1 MKRQESTLWK
11 TWLKVAACA
20 AFGLLMACSDNG
32 GENEPPAPTPT
43 PTPTPGTSVGTID
56 FSLKTEDGTSLPT
69 QGPVQVESQ
78 QGLELVIS
86 QKSSYTDP
94 NGKVYTCEPKASIA
108 LEASLDTVYAKD
120 IKALTTINGN
130 PKAQTGQSGSNPVKK
145 TTQQVFSIGEQDIFF
160 DLAHEIY
167 TYTNSKQQK
176 IEMPYILVGQAKF
189 GDGTA
194 TESKAAS
201 SPITLRSLSLSR
213 ASVTDS
219 TLYEV
224 DAKFSLEVSTVN
236 TKESQKQTLNFEVGY
251 LAVVENVTELT
262 GVVEYTL
269 DQTDMVIQG
278 GEETTVT
285 LEQQSKF
292 MNGEETVYESR
303 PQANL
308 SLKAANAQV
317 FVGAVEELTALID
330 TEDARTSQEG
340 SNPTTHSFQKRW
352 ATKNQSFDW
361 TTAYQVCYAETGEEM
376 PYLKVNEPKLVGIE
390 ATEKASRVSI
400 NDTVYYD
407 VKATFE
413 VELEAQN
420 VSEAQKQTLSF
431 VVDYE
436 GAVVKTIPLTPALD
450 YTLKQTAYTVQGG
463 EEVEIAIRQQARYL
477 NGDQAV
483 YNHEPVATL
492 KLTSSKALVYAAHAD
507 AFREYVEQEAQTAKE
522 GNQPLTHTYRNTW
535 KAGEQTFEWETA
547 YQVFTA
553 ESGDEMPYL
562 QVGTP
567 KLTDIKVTEK
577 ESRATLSET
586 VSYDIQATFEVE
598 LEAMNV
604 NEAQKQTL
612 TFTVNYEGAVVSV
625 TQLIPA
631 LSYGLEAQNYSV
643 KGGDEKHIAIRQSS
657 QYLNGDQVVYSHE
670 PVATLQLSSGKPMV
684 YAQDLATLKK
694 YVANEAQ
701 VSSEGTHP
709 TLHTYGN
716 TWTAGEQT
724 FKWATSYQMYTTE
737 SGDEMPYLKIGEPK
751 LTGIEATERK
761 SRVVL
766 NDTVYY
772 DLTATF
778 EVELLPMNIEQATE
792 KLTFAVNYEGAVV
805 TTTQLTP
812 VLEYTLEIEEN
823 KEIIDKGNLVG
834 NKFILNK
841 TGLTRINPSI
851 EIKSAYLN
859 GDSIVQQF
867 SKRIG
872 FTFDKERNDMYAEDM
887 EQLKTLIE
895 TEDATVTVRES
906 GTAEYHTYEK
916 TFSTYGMDFYFYS
929 SYSVD
934 HPEGYPE
941 MPYLKVGEPKL
952 VSIETVEPESRVVI
966 NGIVSSH
973 QMKAIFEVELTPM
986 NIDLPAEKLTIELN
1000 YEGSIGYNDK
1010 EVGELV
1016 STTYRKDMIYLEPHH
1031 NLIARTSCVVY
1042 RDRKY
1047 EDGTV
1052 VTDSIYG
1059 GPWFMLEDVVYVDTS
1074 YFTGSIEAT
1083 FGVVNKEDNSA
1094 GIAIVSSSV
1103 EVPDLEH
1110 IVFSRDFGMNV
1121 NSPGDYSTYWAE
1133 VDRSAYNSANPVEGW
1148 YYTKV
1153 VNIFVGYLEYINDDV
1168 VEMLYKMRIEA
1179 SYYDRFLYVDGKLID
1194 FAEFRPSWDDGV
1206 FTTSDVSGGKVYTL
1220 ECKGSYAGQEVH
1232 LKTSVT
1238 VTAKK

>member
-32 GENEPPAPTPT
+32 GENEPSTPTPT

-176 IEMPYILVGQAKF
+176 IEMPYILVGQAKY

-278 GEETTVT
+278 GEEATVT

-292 MNGEETVYESR
+292 MNGEEPVYESR
-303 PQANL
+303 PQASL

-330 TEDARTSQEG
+330 TEDARTKQEG

-420 VSEAQKQTLSF
+420 VSEAQKQTLTF

-436 GAVVKTIPLTPALD
+436 GAVVKTLPLTPALD

-463 EEVEIAIRQQARYL
+463 EDVEIAIRQQARYL
-477 NGDQAV
+477 NGEQAV
-483 YNHEPVATL
+483 YSHEPVATL
-492 KLTSSKALVYAAHAD
+492 KLTSGKALVYAAHAD

-562 QVGTP
+562 KFGEP
-567 KLTDIKVTEK
+567 KLVSVDVVEK
-577 ESRATLSET
+577 TSRASVSDTIFYDVKAKFEVKVEGVNVDNAISETLSFD
-586 VSYDIQATFEVE
+586 VSYDGGVVSTTELSGNIDYTINGGSGTSFSVSGGDAIDVE
-598 LEAMNV
+598 LKQNNAYLLGGSVIYSAEGVANV
-604 NEAQKQTL
+604 SL
-612 TFTVNYEGAVVSV
+612 
-625 TQLIPA
+625 
-631 LSYGLEAQNYSV
+631 SV
-643 KGGDEKHIAIRQSS
+643 KNA
-657 QYLNGDQVVYSHE
+657 
-670 PVATLQLSSGKPMV
+670 MV
-684 YAQDLATLKK
+684 YASSLDKLKEMLSSDNAKTSSSGTNPKK
-694 YVANEAQ
+694 YSYTKSLKATGQSFDFSASYDVYTAQ
-701 VSSEGTHP
+701 
-709 TLHTYGN
+709 
-716 TWTAGEQT
+716 
-724 FKWATSYQMYTTE
+724 

-751 LTGIEATERK
+751 LVSIEAVEK
-761 SRVVL
+761 SSRASVS
-766 NDTVYY
+766 DTVFY
-772 DLTATF
+772 DIKAKMEVKIEGVNVDNAISETLSF
-778 EVELLPMNIEQATE
+778 EA
-792 KLTFAVNYEGAVV
+792 NYEGGVV
-805 TTTQLTP
+805 STTELSGEIDYTINGGSSSSFNVSAGEEASV
-812 VLEYTLEIEEN
+812 VLKQTSVY
-823 KEIIDKGNLVG
+823 
-834 NKFILNK
+834 
-841 TGLTRINPSI
+841 S
-851 EIKSAYLN
+851 LN
-859 GDSIVQQF
+859 GQELYRYEPEAVISFKALNSEVYVESLD
-867 SKRIG
+867 
-872 FTFDKERNDMYAEDM
+872 A
-887 EQLKTLIE
+887 LKTLIE
-895 TEDATVTVRES
+895 SEDATKSSS
-906 GTAEYHTYEK
+906 GSNPKKYSYLKSLATNGQSFDFSASYEVYNAENGE
-916 TFSTYGMDFYFYS
+916 
-929 SYSVD
+929 
-934 HPEGYPE
+934 E
-941 MPYLKVGEPKL
+941 MPYLKVGEPRL
-952 VSIETVEPESRVVI
+952 VSIDAVERMSRATVNDTVFYDV
-966 NGIVSSH
+966 
-973 QMKAIFEVELTPM
+973 KAVFEVDVEGV
-986 NIDLPAEKLTIELN
+986 NVEKALAQTISFEVN
-1000 YEGSIGYNDK
+1000 YEGGVVSKTEGP
-1010 EVGELV
+1010 VELV
-1016 STTYRKDMIYLEPHH
+1016 STDYRKDLIYLEPVG

-1047 EDGTV
+1047 SDGSV
-1052 VTDSIYG
+1052 QTDSIYG
-1059 GPWFMLEDVVYVDTS
+1059 GPWMMLESVVDIDTS

-1083 FGVVNKEDNSA
+1083 FGTVNVDENNKSGVYIRSA
-1094 GIAIVSSSV
+1094 SV

-1110 IVFSRDFGMNV
+1110 IIIYNEGGMNDK
-1121 NSPGDYSTYWAE
+1121 SPGSYSTYLGE
-1133 VDRSAYNSANPVEGW
+1133 IDRSAYNSANPVEGW
-1148 YYTKV
+1148 YYTRV
-1153 VNIFVGYLEYINDDV
+1153 VNNCYFSVKYLSDSYDEKLFACTV
-1168 VEMLYKMRIEA
+1168 EA

>member
-32 GENEPPAPTPT
+32 GENEPS
-43 PTPTPGTSVGTID
+43 TPTPGTSVGTID

-176 IEMPYILVGQAKF
+176 IEMPYILVGQAKY

-278 GEETTVT
+278 GEEATVT

-303 PQANL
+303 PQASL
-308 SLKAANAQV
+308 SLKAANARV

-330 TEDARTSQEG
+330 TEDARTKQEG

-420 VSEAQKQTLSF
+420 VSEAQKQTLTF

-436 GAVVKTIPLTPALD
+436 GAVVKTLPLTPALD

-483 YNHEPVATL
+483 YSHEPVATL
-492 KLTSSKALVYAAHAD
+492 KLTSGKALVYAAHAD
-507 AFREYVEQEAQTAKE
+507 AFRKYVEQEAQTAKE

-562 QVGTP
+562 
-567 KLTDIKVTEK
+567 K
-577 ESRATLSET
+577 
-586 VSYDIQATFEVE
+586 F
-598 LEAMNV
+598 
-604 NEAQKQTL
+604 
-612 TFTVNYEGAVVSV
+612 
-625 TQLIPA
+625 
-631 LSYGLEAQNYSV
+631 
-643 KGGDEKHIAIRQSS
+643 
-657 QYLNGDQVVYSHE
+657 
-670 PVATLQLSSGKPMV
+670 
-684 YAQDLATLKK
+684 
-694 YVANEAQ
+694 
-701 VSSEGTHP
+701 
-709 TLHTYGN
+709 
-716 TWTAGEQT
+716 
-724 FKWATSYQMYTTE
+724 
-737 SGDEMPYLKIGEPK
+737 GEPK
-751 LTGIEATERK
+751 LVSVDVVEKTSRASVSDTIFYDVKAKFEVKVEGVNVDNAISETLSFDVSYDGGVVSTTELSGEIDYTINGGSSSSFNVSAGEEA
-761 SRVVL
+761 SVVL
-766 NDTVYY
+766 KQTSVY
-772 DLTATF
+772 
-778 EVELLPMNIEQATE
+778 
-792 KLTFAVNYEGAVV
+792 
-805 TTTQLTP
+805 
-812 VLEYTLEIEEN
+812 
-823 KEIIDKGNLVG
+823 
-834 NKFILNK
+834 
-841 TGLTRINPSI
+841 S
-851 EIKSAYLN
+851 LN
-859 GDSIVQQF
+859 GQELYRYEPEAVISFKALNSEVYVESLD
-867 SKRIG
+867 
-872 FTFDKERNDMYAEDM
+872 A
-887 EQLKTLIE
+887 LKTLIE
-895 TEDATVTVRES
+895 SEDATKSSS
-906 GTAEYHTYEK
+906 GSNPKKYSYLKSLATNGQSFDFSASYEVYNAENGE
-916 TFSTYGMDFYFYS
+916 
-929 SYSVD
+929 
-934 HPEGYPE
+934 E
-941 MPYLKVGEPKL
+941 MPYLKVGEPRL
-952 VSIETVEPESRVVI
+952 VSIDAVERMSRATVNDTVFYDV
-966 NGIVSSH
+966 
-973 QMKAIFEVELTPM
+973 KAVFEVDVEGV
-986 NIDLPAEKLTIELN
+986 NVEKALAQTISFEVN
-1000 YEGSIGYNDK
+1000 YEGGVVSKTEGP
-1010 EVGELV
+1010 VELV
-1016 STTYRKDMIYLEPHH
+1016 STDYRKDLIYLEPVG

-1047 EDGTV
+1047 SDGSV
-1052 VTDSIYG
+1052 QTDSIYG
-1059 GPWFMLEDVVYVDTS
+1059 GPWMMLESVVSIDTS

-1083 FGVVNKEDNSA
+1083 FGTVNVDENNKS
-1094 GIAIVSSSV
+1094 GVYIVSSSV
-1103 EVPDLEH
+1103 EVPDLSY
-1110 IVFSRDFGMNV
+1110 VTATNGGGMNV
-1121 NSPGDYSTYWAE
+1121 KSPGGYSTYWAE
-1133 VDRSAYNSANPVEGW
+1133 TDRSAYNSANPVEGW

-1153 VNIFVGYLEYINDDV
+1153 VNKCFADV
-1168 VEMLYKMRIEA
+1168 NYVKDGVEEVLFACTVEA

>member
-11 TWLKVAACA
+11 TWLKVAVCA

-32 GENEPPAPTPT
+32 GENEPSTPTPT

-176 IEMPYILVGQAKF
+176 IEMPYILVGQAKY

-278 GEETTVT
+278 GEEATVT

-303 PQANL
+303 PQASL

-330 TEDARTSQEG
+330 TEDARTKQEG

-413 VELEAQN
+413 VELESRN

-436 GAVVKTIPLTPALD
+436 GAVVKTLPLTPALD

-463 EEVEIAIRQQARYL
+463 EDVEIAIRQQARYL
-477 NGDQAV
+477 NGEQAV
-483 YNHEPVATL
+483 YSHEPVATL
-492 KLTSSKALVYAAHAD
+492 KLTSGKALVYAAHAD

-562 QVGTP
+562 KFGEP
-567 KLTDIKVTEK
+567 KLVSVDVVEK
-577 ESRATLSET
+577 TSRASVSDTIFYDVKAKFEVKVEGVNVDNAISETLSFD
-586 VSYDIQATFEVE
+586 VSYDGGVVSTTELSGEIDYTINGGSGTSFSVSGGDAIDVE
-598 LEAMNV
+598 LKQNNAYLLGGSVIYSAEGVANV
-604 NEAQKQTL
+604 SL
-612 TFTVNYEGAVVSV
+612 
-625 TQLIPA
+625 
-631 LSYGLEAQNYSV
+631 SV
-643 KGGDEKHIAIRQSS
+643 KNA
-657 QYLNGDQVVYSHE
+657 
-670 PVATLQLSSGKPMV
+670 MV
-684 YAQDLATLKK
+684 YASSLDKLKEMLSSDNAKTSSSGTNPKK
-694 YVANEAQ
+694 YSYTKSLKATGQSFDFSASYDVYTAQ
-701 VSSEGTHP
+701 
-709 TLHTYGN
+709 
-716 TWTAGEQT
+716 
-724 FKWATSYQMYTTE
+724 

-751 LTGIEATERK
+751 LVSIEAVEK
-761 SRVVL
+761 SSRASVS
-766 NDTVYY
+766 DTVFY
-772 DLTATF
+772 DIKAKMEVKIEGVNVDNAISETLSF
-778 EVELLPMNIEQATE
+778 EA
-792 KLTFAVNYEGAVV
+792 NYEGGVV
-805 TTTQLTP
+805 STTELSGEIDYTINGGSSSSFNVSAGEEASV
-812 VLEYTLEIEEN
+812 VLKQTSVY
-823 KEIIDKGNLVG
+823 
-834 NKFILNK
+834 
-841 TGLTRINPSI
+841 S
-851 EIKSAYLN
+851 LN
-859 GDSIVQQF
+859 GQELYRYEPEAVISFKALNSEVYVESLD
-867 SKRIG
+867 
-872 FTFDKERNDMYAEDM
+872 A
-887 EQLKTLIE
+887 LKTLIE
-895 TEDATVTVRES
+895 SEDATKSSS
-906 GTAEYHTYEK
+906 GSNPKKYSYLKSLATNGQSFDFSASYEVYNAENGE
-916 TFSTYGMDFYFYS
+916 
-929 SYSVD
+929 
-934 HPEGYPE
+934 E
-941 MPYLKVGEPKL
+941 MPYLKVGEPRL
-952 VSIETVEPESRVVI
+952 VSIDAVERTSRATVNDTVFYDV
-966 NGIVSSH
+966 
-973 QMKAIFEVELTPM
+973 KAVFEVDVEGV
-986 NIDLPAEKLTIELN
+986 NVEKALAQTISFEVN
-1000 YEGSIGYNDK
+1000 YEGGVVSKTEGP
-1010 EVGELV
+1010 VELV
-1016 STTYRKDMIYLEPHH
+1016 STDYRKDLIYLEPVG

-1047 EDGTV
+1047 SDGSV
-1052 VTDSIYG
+1052 QTDSIYG
-1059 GPWFMLEDVVYVDTS
+1059 GPWMMLEGGAALSKRSSADIFS
-1074 YFTGSIEAT
+1074 FSSIEAS
-1083 FGVVNKEDNSA
+1083 DNGA
-1094 GIAIVSSSV
+1094 GIYIKSASV

-1110 IVFSRDFGMNV
+1110 ITIYNEGGMNDK
-1121 NSPGDYSTYWAE
+1121 SPGSYSTYLAE
-1133 VDRSAYNSANPVEGW
+1133 SDRSVYNSANPVEGW
-1148 YYTKV
+1148 YYYKV
-1153 VNIFVGYLEYINDDV
+1153 SNQTFLSINYADDNSD
-1168 VEMLYKMRIEA
+1168 EELFRCNLQA

-1232 LKTSVT
+1232 LKTLVT

>member
-1 MKRQESTLWK
+1 MERQESTFWK
-11 TWLKVAACA
+11 TLLKVAVCA
-20 AFGLLMACSDNG
+20 TFALMMACSDNG
-32 GENEPPAPTPT
+32 GENDTPTPEPT

-56 FSLKTEDGTSLPT
+56 FNLKTEDGTSLPT

-108 LEASLDTVYAKD
+108 LEATLDTVYAKD
-120 IKALTTINGN
+120 IKALTTLNGT

-145 TTQQVFSIGEQDIFF
+145 TTQQVFSIGEQNIIF

-176 IEMPYILVGQAKF
+176 IEMPYIYVGQAKY
-189 GDGTA
+189 GDGTTA
-194 TESKAAS
+194 ESKAAS
-201 SPITLRSLSLSR
+201 SPITLRSLSMSR

-236 TKESQKQTLNFEVGY
+236 AQESQKQTLNFEVGY

-269 DQTDMVIQG
+269 DQTDIVLQG
-278 GEETTVT
+278 GEEATVT
-285 LEQQSKF
+285 LEQKSMF
-292 MNGEETVYESR
+292 MNGEKPVYESR
-303 PQANL
+303 PQASL

-317 FVGAVEELTALID
+317 FVGTVEELTALID
-330 TEDARTSQEG
+330 TEDAQTKQEG
-340 SNPTTHSFQKRW
+340 SNPTTLSFQKRW

-376 PYLKVNEPKLVGIE
+376 PYLKVNEPKLVDIV

-413 VELEAQN
+413 VEVEAQN
-420 VSEAQKQTLSF
+420 VSEAQKQTFSF

-463 EEVEIAIRQQARYL
+463 EEVEITIRQDARYL

-483 YNHEPVATL
+483 YSHKPVATL
-492 KLTSSKALVYAAHAD
+492 KLTSSKALVYAAQAD
-507 AFREYVEQEAQTAKE
+507 AFRKYVEQEAQTAKE

-547 YQVFTA
+547 YEVYTA
-553 ESGDEMPYL
+553 QSGDEMPYL

-567 KLTDIKVTEK
+567 KLTDIQVTEK

-586 VSYDIQATFEVE
+586 TFYDIQATFEVE
-598 LEAMNV
+598 VEAMNV
-604 NEAQKQTL
+604 SEAQKQTL
-612 TFTVNYEGAVVSV
+612 TFTVNYEGAVVTV
-625 TQLIPA
+625 TQLTPA
-631 LSYGLEAQNYSV
+631 LSYGLEAWDYSLT
-643 KGGDEKHIAIRQSS
+643 GGETQHIAIHQSS
-657 QYLNGDQVVYSHE
+657 QYLGGDSKVYAVYSQE
-670 PVATLQLSSGKPMV
+670 PVATLRLSSGKPMV

-694 YVANEAQ
+694 YAASEAQ
-701 VSSEGTHP
+701 VSSEGTNP

-724 FKWATSYQMYTTE
+724 FDWATSYQVYTTE
-737 SGDEMPYLKIGEPK
+737 SGDEMPYLKVGEPK
-751 LTGIEATERK
+751 LTGIEATEKK
-761 SRVVL
+761 SRAVL
-766 NDTVYY
+766 KDTVYY

-778 EVELLPMNIEQATE
+778 EVELIPMNIEQATE

-812 VLEYTLEIEEN
+812 VLESSLERKTYDLTTIRGTSGTNDRIDYYTAYLREGETFESRWAGIDLEISVDEN
-823 KEIIDKGNLVG
+823 
-834 NKFILNK
+834 
-841 TGLTRINPSI
+841 S
-851 EIKSAYLN
+851 
-859 GDSIVQQF
+859 
-867 SKRIG
+867 
-872 FTFDKERNDMYAEDM
+872 MYAESM
-887 EQLKTLIE
+887 EQLKTLME
-895 TEDATVTVRES
+895 TEDAIITEEVRELE
-906 GTAEYHTYEK
+906 TDHTYKK
-916 TFSTYGMDFYFYS
+916 TLSTYGMDFHFESRYTVY
-929 SYSVD
+929 
-934 HPEGYPE
+934 HPRLCPE
-941 MPYLKVGEPKL
+941 LPYLKVGEPRL

-966 NGIVSSH
+966 TSTYTL
-973 QMKAIFEVELTPM
+973 KATFEVDLTPT
-986 NIDLPAEKLTIELN
+986 NIDLPTETLTFEVT
-1000 YEGSIGYNDK
+1000 YKGSVDK

-1016 STTYRKDMIYLEPHH
+1016 STTYRKDLIYHEPVG

-1047 EDGTV
+1047 SDGSV
-1052 VTDSIYG
+1052 QTDSIYG
-1059 GPWFMLEDVVYVDTS
+1059 GPWMMLECSADIPQMSSEEIFVYGNVETD
-1074 YFTGSIEAT
+1074 Y
-1083 FGVVNKEDNSA
+1083 NDA
-1094 GIAIVSSSV
+1094 GIYIRSASV

-1110 IVFSRDFGMNV
+1110 ITIVEKMYGMNTSV
-1121 NSPGDYSTYWAE
+1121 PGDYSTYFAE

-1148 YYTKV
+1148 YYTRV
-1153 VNIFVGYLEYINDDV
+1153 VNDCEIRIKYINGDCN
-1168 VEMLYKMRIEA
+1168 EELFRCSIEA

>member
-32 GENEPPAPTPT
+32 GENEPSTPTPT

-176 IEMPYILVGQAKF
+176 IEMPYILVGQAKY

-194 TESKAAS
+194 TESKTAS

-278 GEETTVT
+278 GEEATVT

-292 MNGEETVYESR
+292 MNGEKPVYESR
-303 PQANL
+303 PQASL

-330 TEDARTSQEG
+330 TEDARTKQEG

-390 ATEKASRVSI
+390 AIEKASRVSI

-420 VSEAQKQTLSF
+420 VSEAQKQTLTF

-436 GAVVKTIPLTPALD
+436 GAVVKTLPLTPALD

-463 EEVEIAIRQQARYL
+463 EDVEIAIRQQARYL

-483 YNHEPVATL
+483 YSHEPVATL
-492 KLTSSKALVYAAHAD
+492 KLTSGKALVYAAHAD

-562 QVGTP
+562 KFGEP
-567 KLTDIKVTEK
+567 KLVSVEVVEK
-577 ESRATLSET
+577 TSRASVSDTIFYDVKAKFEVKVEGVNVDNAISETLSFD
-586 VSYDIQATFEVE
+586 VSYDGGVVSTTELSGNIDYTINGGSGTSFSVSGGDAIDVE
-598 LEAMNV
+598 LKQNNAYLLGGSVIYSAEGVANV
-604 NEAQKQTL
+604 SL
-612 TFTVNYEGAVVSV
+612 
-625 TQLIPA
+625 
-631 LSYGLEAQNYSV
+631 SV
-643 KGGDEKHIAIRQSS
+643 KNA
-657 QYLNGDQVVYSHE
+657 
-670 PVATLQLSSGKPMV
+670 MV
-684 YAQDLATLKK
+684 YASSLDKLKEMLSSDNAKTSSSGTNPKK
-694 YVANEAQ
+694 YSYTKSLKATGQSFDFSASYDVYTAQ
-701 VSSEGTHP
+701 
-709 TLHTYGN
+709 
-716 TWTAGEQT
+716 
-724 FKWATSYQMYTTE
+724 

-751 LTGIEATERK
+751 LVSIEAVEK
-761 SRVVL
+761 SSRASVS
-766 NDTVYY
+766 DTVFY
-772 DLTATF
+772 DIKAKMEVKIEGVNVDNAISETLSF
-778 EVELLPMNIEQATE
+778 EA
-792 KLTFAVNYEGAVV
+792 NYEGGVV
-805 TTTQLTP
+805 STTELSGEIDYTINGGSSSSFNVSAGEEASV
-812 VLEYTLEIEEN
+812 VLKQTSVY
-823 KEIIDKGNLVG
+823 
-834 NKFILNK
+834 
-841 TGLTRINPSI
+841 S
-851 EIKSAYLN
+851 LN
-859 GDSIVQQF
+859 GQELYRYEPEAVISFKALNSEVYVESLD
-867 SKRIG
+867 
-872 FTFDKERNDMYAEDM
+872 A
-887 EQLKTLIE
+887 LKTLIE
-895 TEDATVTVRES
+895 SEDATKSSS
-906 GTAEYHTYEK
+906 GSNPKKYSYLKSLATNGQSFDFSASYEVYNAENGE
-916 TFSTYGMDFYFYS
+916 
-929 SYSVD
+929 
-934 HPEGYPE
+934 E
-941 MPYLKVGEPKL
+941 MPYLKVGEPRL
-952 VSIETVEPESRVVI
+952 VSIDAVERTSRATVNDTVFYDV
-966 NGIVSSH
+966 
-973 QMKAIFEVELTPM
+973 KAVFEVDVEGV
-986 NIDLPAEKLTIELN
+986 NVEKALAQTISFEVN
-1000 YEGSIGYNDK
+1000 YEGGVVSKTEGP
-1010 EVGELV
+1010 VELV
-1016 STTYRKDMIYLEPHH
+1016 STDYRKDLIYLEPVG

-1047 EDGTV
+1047 SDGSV
-1052 VTDSIYG
+1052 QTDSIYG
-1059 GPWFMLEDVVYVDTS
+1059 GSWMMLECSADITQMSSEEIFVYGNVETD
-1074 YFTGSIEAT
+1074 Y
-1083 FGVVNKEDNSA
+1083 NDA
-1094 GIAIVSSSV
+1094 GIYIRSASV

-1110 IVFSRDFGMNV
+1110 ITIVEKMYGMNTSV
-1121 NSPGDYSTYWAE
+1121 PGDYSTYLAE

-1148 YYTKV
+1148 YYTRV
-1153 VNIFVGYLEYINDDV
+1153 VNDCEI
-1168 VEMLYKMRIEA
+1168 RIKYVNGDCNEELFRCSVEA

>member
-32 GENEPPAPTPT
+32 GENEPSTPTPT

-56 FSLKTEDGTSLPT
+56 FNLKTEDGTSLPT

-130 PKAQTGQSGSNPVKK
+130 PKAQTAQSGSNPVKK

-176 IEMPYILVGQAKF
+176 IEMPYILVGQAKY

-278 GEETTVT
+278 GEEATVT

-292 MNGEETVYESR
+292 MNGEEPVYESR
-303 PQANL
+303 PQASL
-308 SLKAANAQV
+308 SLKAANARV

-330 TEDARTSQEG
+330 TEDAQTKQEG
-340 SNPTTHSFQKRW
+340 GNPTTHSFQKRW

-420 VSEAQKQTLSF
+420 VSEAQKQTLTF

-483 YNHEPVATL
+483 YSHEPVATL
-492 KLTSSKALVYAAHAD
+492 KLASGKALVYAAHAD
-507 AFREYVEQEAQTAKE
+507 AFRKYVEQEAQTAKE

-562 QVGTP
+562 KFGEP
-567 KLTDIKVTEK
+567 KLVSVDVVEK
-577 ESRATLSET
+577 TSRASVSDTIFYDVKAKFEVKVEGVNVDNAISETLSFD
-586 VSYDIQATFEVE
+586 VSYDGGVVSTTELSGNIDYTINGGSGTSFSVSGGDAIDVE
-598 LEAMNV
+598 LKQNNAYLLGGSVIYSAEGVANV
-604 NEAQKQTL
+604 SL
-612 TFTVNYEGAVVSV
+612 
-625 TQLIPA
+625 
-631 LSYGLEAQNYSV
+631 SV
-643 KGGDEKHIAIRQSS
+643 KNA
-657 QYLNGDQVVYSHE
+657 
-670 PVATLQLSSGKPMV
+670 MV
-684 YAQDLATLKK
+684 YASSLDKLKEMLSSDNAKTSSSGTNPKK
-694 YVANEAQ
+694 YSYTKSLKATGQSFDFSASYDVYTAQ
-701 VSSEGTHP
+701 
-709 TLHTYGN
+709 
-716 TWTAGEQT
+716 
-724 FKWATSYQMYTTE
+724 

-751 LTGIEATERK
+751 LVSIEAVEK
-761 SRVVL
+761 SSRASVS
-766 NDTVYY
+766 DTVFY
-772 DLTATF
+772 DIKAKMEVKIEGVNVDNAISETF
-778 EVELLPMNIEQATE
+778 SFEA
-792 KLTFAVNYEGAVV
+792 NYEGGVVSTTELSGEIDYTINGGSSSSFNVSAGEEASVVLKQTSVYSLDGQELYRYEPEAV
-805 TTTQLTP
+805 
-812 VLEYTLEIEEN
+812 ISF
-823 KEIIDKGNLVG
+823 KA
-834 NKFILNK
+834 LNSEVYVES
-841 TGLTRINPSI
+841 LD
-851 EIKSAYLN
+851 A
-859 GDSIVQQF
+859 
-867 SKRIG
+867 
-872 FTFDKERNDMYAEDM
+872 
-887 EQLKTLIE
+887 LKTLIE
-895 TEDATVTVRES
+895 SEDATKSSS
-906 GTAEYHTYEK
+906 GSNPKKYSYLKSLATNGQSFDFSASYEVYNAEN
-916 TFSTYGMDFYFYS
+916 GD
-929 SYSVD
+929 
-934 HPEGYPE
+934 E
-941 MPYLKVGEPKL
+941 MPYLKVGEPRL
-952 VSIETVEPESRVVI
+952 VSIDAVERTSRATVNDTVFYDV
-966 NGIVSSH
+966 
-973 QMKAIFEVELTPM
+973 KAVFEVDVEGV
-986 NIDLPAEKLTIELN
+986 NVEKALVQTISFEVN
-1000 YEGSIGYNDK
+1000 YEGGVVSKTEGP
-1010 EVGELV
+1010 VELV
-1016 STTYRKDMIYLEPHH
+1016 STDYRKDLIYLEPVG

-1047 EDGTV
+1047 SDGSV
-1052 VTDSIYG
+1052 QTDSIYG
-1059 GPWFMLEDVVYVDTS
+1059 GPWMMLESVVDIDTS
-1074 YFTGSIEAT
+1074 YFTGSMEAA
-1083 FGVVNKEDNSA
+1083 FGAVNVDVDNNAGVYIRSA
-1094 GIAIVSSSV
+1094 SV

-1121 NSPGDYSTYWAE
+1121 NSPGDYSTYLAE

-1148 YYTKV
+1148 YYTNV
-1153 VNIFVGYLEYINDDV
+1153 VNKFVGYIEYINDDV
-1168 VEMLYKMRIEA
+1168 VEMLYKLRIEA

>member
-11 TWLKVAACA
+11 TWLKVAVCA

-32 GENEPPAPTPT
+32 SENEPSTPTPT

-56 FSLKTEDGTSLPT
+56 FNLKTEDGTSLPT

-176 IEMPYILVGQAKF
+176 IEMPYILVGQAKY

-278 GEETTVT
+278 GEEATVT

-292 MNGEETVYESR
+292 MNGEEPVYEAR
-303 PQANL
+303 PQTSL

-330 TEDARTSQEG
+330 TEDARISQEG

-413 VELEAQN
+413 VELESRN

-436 GAVVKTIPLTPALD
+436 GAVVKTLPLTPALD

-463 EEVEIAIRQQARYL
+463 EDVEIAIRQQARYL
-477 NGDQAV
+477 NGEQAV
-483 YNHEPVATL
+483 YSHEPVATL
-492 KLTSSKALVYAAHAD
+492 KLTSGKALVYAAHAD

-562 QVGTP
+562 KFGEP
-567 KLTDIKVTEK
+567 KLVSVDVVEK
-577 ESRATLSET
+577 TSRASVSDTIFYDVKANFEVKVEGVNVDNAISETLSFD
-586 VSYDIQATFEVE
+586 VSYDGGVVSTTELSGNIDYTINGGSGTSFSVSGGDAIDVE
-598 LEAMNV
+598 LKQNNAYLLGGSVIYSAEGVANV
-604 NEAQKQTL
+604 SL
-612 TFTVNYEGAVVSV
+612 
-625 TQLIPA
+625 
-631 LSYGLEAQNYSV
+631 SV
-643 KGGDEKHIAIRQSS
+643 KNA
-657 QYLNGDQVVYSHE
+657 
-670 PVATLQLSSGKPMV
+670 MV
-684 YAQDLATLKK
+684 YASSLDKLKEMLSSDNAKTSSSGTNPKK
-694 YVANEAQ
+694 YSYTKSLKATGQSFDFSASYDVYTAQ
-701 VSSEGTHP
+701 
-709 TLHTYGN
+709 
-716 TWTAGEQT
+716 
-724 FKWATSYQMYTTE
+724 

-751 LTGIEATERK
+751 LVSIEAVEK
-761 SRVVL
+761 SSRASVS
-766 NDTVYY
+766 DTVFY
-772 DLTATF
+772 DIKTKMEVKIEGVNVDNAISETLSF
-778 EVELLPMNIEQATE
+778 EA
-792 KLTFAVNYEGAVV
+792 NYEGGVV
-805 TTTQLTP
+805 STTELSGEIDYTINGGSSSSFNVSAGEEASV
-812 VLEYTLEIEEN
+812 VLKQTSVY
-823 KEIIDKGNLVG
+823 
-834 NKFILNK
+834 
-841 TGLTRINPSI
+841 S
-851 EIKSAYLN
+851 LN
-859 GDSIVQQF
+859 GQELYRYEPEAVISFKALNSEVYVESLD
-867 SKRIG
+867 
-872 FTFDKERNDMYAEDM
+872 A
-887 EQLKTLIE
+887 LKTLIE
-895 TEDATVTVRES
+895 SEDATKSSS
-906 GTAEYHTYEK
+906 GSNPKKYSYLKSLATNGQSFDFSASYEVYNAENGE
-916 TFSTYGMDFYFYS
+916 
-929 SYSVD
+929 
-934 HPEGYPE
+934 E
-941 MPYLKVGEPKL
+941 MPYLKVGEPRL
-952 VSIETVEPESRVVI
+952 VSIDAVERTSRATVNDTVFYDV
-966 NGIVSSH
+966 
-973 QMKAIFEVELTPM
+973 KAVFEVDVEGV
-986 NIDLPAEKLTIELN
+986 NVEKALAQTISFEVN
-1000 YEGSIGYNDK
+1000 YEGGVVSKTEGP
-1010 EVGELV
+1010 VELV
-1016 STTYRKDMIYLEPHH
+1016 STDYRKDLIYLEPVG

-1047 EDGTV
+1047 SDGSV
-1052 VTDSIYG
+1052 QTDSIYG
-1059 GPWFMLEDVVYVDTS
+1059 GPWMMLEGGAIIGNST
-1074 YFTGSIEAT
+1074 FTGSIEAT
-1083 FGVVNKEDNSA
+1083 FGGVNVDENNKS
-1094 GIAIVSSSV
+1094 GIYIVSSSV
-1103 EVPDLEH
+1103 EVPDMSYVFEEH
-1110 IVFSRDFGMNV
+1110 GGGMND
-1121 NSPGDYSTYWAE
+1121 NSPGSYSTYWAE

-1153 VNIFVGYLEYINDDV
+1153 VNNYNLAIGYADGVASEILF
-1168 VEMLYKMRIEA
+1168 KCRIEA

>member
-32 GENEPPAPTPT
+32 GENEPSTPTPT

-56 FSLKTEDGTSLPT
+56 FNLKTEDGTSLPA

-176 IEMPYILVGQAKF
+176 IEMPYILVGQAKY

-278 GEETTVT
+278 GEEATVT

-292 MNGEETVYESR
+292 MNGEEPVYESR
-303 PQANL
+303 PQASL
-308 SLKAANAQV
+308 SLKAANARV

-330 TEDARTSQEG
+330 TEDAQTKQEG
-340 SNPTTHSFQKRW
+340 GNPTTHSFQKRW

-413 VELEAQN
+413 VELESRN

-483 YNHEPVATL
+483 YSHEPVATL
-492 KLTSSKALVYAAHAD
+492 KLASGKALVYAAHAD
-507 AFREYVEQEAQTAKE
+507 AFRKYVEQEAQTAKE

-562 QVGTP
+562 KFGEP
-567 KLTDIKVTEK
+567 KLVSIDVAEK
-577 ESRATLSET
+577 SSRASVSDT
-586 VSYDIQATFEVE
+586 VFYDVKAKFAVE
-598 LEAMNV
+598 LEGVNV
-604 NEAQKQTL
+604 SKAISKTL
-612 TFTVNYEGAVVSV
+612 EFEVNYEGGVVS
-625 TQLIPA
+625 TTE
-631 LSYGLEAQNYSV
+631 LSGNIDYTINGGSGTSFSVSGGDAIDVELKQNNAYLLGGSVIYSAEGVANVSLSV
-643 KGGDEKHIAIRQSS
+643 KNA
-657 QYLNGDQVVYSHE
+657 
-670 PVATLQLSSGKPMV
+670 MV
-684 YAQDLATLKK
+684 YASSLDKLKEMLSSDNAKTSSSGTNPKK
-694 YVANEAQ
+694 YSYTKSLKATGQSFDFSASYDVYTAQ
-701 VSSEGTHP
+701 
-709 TLHTYGN
+709 
-716 TWTAGEQT
+716 
-724 FKWATSYQMYTTE
+724 

-751 LTGIEATERK
+751 LVSIEAVEK
-761 SRVVL
+761 SSRASVS
-766 NDTVYY
+766 DTVFY
-772 DLTATF
+772 DIKAKMEVKIEGVNVDNAISETLSF
-778 EVELLPMNIEQATE
+778 EA
-792 KLTFAVNYEGAVV
+792 NYEGGVV
-805 TTTQLTP
+805 STTELSGEIDYTINGGSSSSFNVSAGEEASV
-812 VLEYTLEIEEN
+812 VLKQTSVY
-823 KEIIDKGNLVG
+823 
-834 NKFILNK
+834 
-841 TGLTRINPSI
+841 S
-851 EIKSAYLN
+851 LN
-859 GDSIVQQF
+859 GQELYRYEPEAVISFKALNSEVYVESLD
-867 SKRIG
+867 
-872 FTFDKERNDMYAEDM
+872 A
-887 EQLKTLIE
+887 LKTLIE
-895 TEDATVTVRES
+895 SEDATKSSS
-906 GTAEYHTYEK
+906 GSNPKKYSYLKSLATNGQSFDFSASYEVYNAEN
-916 TFSTYGMDFYFYS
+916 GD
-929 SYSVD
+929 
-934 HPEGYPE
+934 E
-941 MPYLKVGEPKL
+941 MPYLKVGEPRL
-952 VSIETVEPESRVVI
+952 VSIDAVERTSRATVNDTVFYDV
-966 NGIVSSH
+966 
-973 QMKAIFEVELTPM
+973 KAVFEVDVEGV
-986 NIDLPAEKLTIELN
+986 NVEKALAQTISFEVN
-1000 YEGSIGYNDK
+1000 YEGGVVSKTEGS
-1010 EVGELV
+1010 VELV
-1016 STTYRKDMIYLEPHH
+1016 STDYRKDLIYLEPVG

-1047 EDGTV
+1047 SDGSV
-1052 VTDSIYG
+1052 QTDSIYG
-1059 GPWFMLEDVVYVDTS
+1059 GPWMMLERVVYVDTS
-1074 YFTGSIEAT
+1074 YFNGSIEAT
-1083 FGVVNKEDNSA
+1083 FGAVNREDNSA
-1094 GIAIVSSSV
+1094 GIAIESSSV

-1110 IVFSRDFGMNV
+1110 ITIVEMMYGMNTSV
-1121 NSPGDYSTYWAE
+1121 PGDYSTYFAE

-1148 YYTKV
+1148 YYTRV
-1153 VNIFVGYLEYINDDV
+1153 VNNCEIRIKYVNGDCNEELFRCI
-1168 VEMLYKMRIEA
+1168 IEA

>member
-32 GENEPPAPTPT
+32 GENEPSTPTPT
-43 PTPTPGTSVGTID
+43 PTPTPGTSAGTID

-176 IEMPYILVGQAKF
+176 IEMPYILVGQAKY

-278 GEETTVT
+278 GEEATVT

-292 MNGEETVYESR
+292 MNGEKPVYESR
-303 PQANL
+303 PQASL

-330 TEDARTSQEG
+330 TEDARTKQEG

-420 VSEAQKQTLSF
+420 VNVSEAQKQTLTF

-436 GAVVKTIPLTPALD
+436 GAVVKTLPLTPALD
-450 YTLKQTAYTVQGG
+450 YTLKQTDYTVQGG
-463 EEVEIAIRQQARYL
+463 EEMEIAIRQQARYL
-477 NGDQAV
+477 NGEQAV
-483 YNHEPVATL
+483 YSHEPVATL
-492 KLTSSKALVYAAHAD
+492 KLTSGKALVYAAHAD

-562 QVGTP
+562 QIGTP
-567 KLTDIKVTEK
+567 KLTDIKVTEQ
-577 ESRATLSET
+577 ESRATLSEK

-598 LEAMNV
+598 LEAMNM

-631 LSYGLEAQNYSV
+631 LSYGLEAKNYFV

-670 PVATLQLSSGKPMV
+670 PVATLKLSSGKPMV
-684 YAQDLATLKK
+684 YAQELATLKK
-694 YVANEAQ
+694 YVANKAQ
-701 VSSEGTHP
+701 VSSEGTNP

-724 FKWATSYQMYTTE
+724 FEWATSYQMYTTE

-751 LTGIEATERK
+751 LTGIEATEKK

-823 KEIIDKGNLVG
+823 EEIIDRGNLVG

-895 TEDATVTVRES
+895 TEDAIVTVRES

-1016 STTYRKDMIYLEPHH
+1016 STTYRKDLIYLEPVG

-1059 GPWFMLEDVVYVDTS
+1059 GPWMMLESRSLVIPFDV
-1074 YFTGSIEAT
+1074 GSEL
-1083 FGVVNKEDNSA
+1083 GVTYGNVSTDYNDS
-1094 GIAIVSSSV
+1094 GIYIVSSSI
-1103 EVPDLEH
+1103 EIPSFNEFSSLESH
-1110 IVFSRDFGMNV
+1110 NMNRNV
-1121 NSPGDYSTYWAE
+1121 PGDYSTYLAE
-1133 VDRSAYNSANPVEGW
+1133 ADRSAYNSANPVEGW

-1153 VNIFVGYLEYINDDV
+1153 SNQKYGSLLYSGQLICDCMLE
-1168 VEMLYKMRIEA
+1168 A
-1179 SYYDRFLYVDGKLID
+1179 AYYDRFLYVDGKLID

>member
-11 TWLKVAACA
+11 TWLKVAVCA

-32 GENEPPAPTPT
+32 GENEPSTPTPT

-176 IEMPYILVGQAKF
+176 IEMPYILVGQAKY

-278 GEETTVT
+278 GEEATVT

-303 PQANL
+303 PQASL

-330 TEDARTSQEG
+330 TEDARTKQEG
-340 SNPTTHSFQKRW
+340 SNPTTQSFQKRW

-420 VSEAQKQTLSF
+420 VSEAQKQTLTF

-436 GAVVKTIPLTPALD
+436 GAVVKTLPLTPALD
-450 YTLKQTAYTVQGG
+450 YTLKQTAYNVQGG
-463 EEVEIAIRQQARYL
+463 EDVEIAIRQQARYL
-477 NGDQAV
+477 NGEQAV
-483 YNHEPVATL
+483 YSHEPVATL
-492 KLTSSKALVYAAHAD
+492 KLTSGKALVYAAHAD
-507 AFREYVEQEAQTAKE
+507 AFRKYVEQEAQTAKE

-562 QVGTP
+562 KFGEP
-567 KLTDIKVTEK
+567 KLVSVDVVEK
-577 ESRATLSET
+577 TSRASVSDTIFYDVKAKFEVKVEGVNVDNAISETLSFD
-586 VSYDIQATFEVE
+586 VSYDGGVVSTTELSGNIDYTINGGSGTSFSVSGGDAIDVE
-598 LEAMNV
+598 LKQNNAYLLGGNV
-604 NEAQKQTL
+604 IYSA
-612 TFTVNYEGAVVSV
+612 EGVANVS
-625 TQLIPA
+625 L
-631 LSYGLEAQNYSV
+631 SV
-643 KGGDEKHIAIRQSS
+643 KNA
-657 QYLNGDQVVYSHE
+657 
-670 PVATLQLSSGKPMV
+670 MV
-684 YAQDLATLKK
+684 YASSLDKLKEMLSSDNAKTSSSGTNPKK
-694 YVANEAQ
+694 YSYTKSLKATGQSFDFSASYDVYTAQ
-701 VSSEGTHP
+701 
-709 TLHTYGN
+709 
-716 TWTAGEQT
+716 
-724 FKWATSYQMYTTE
+724 

-751 LTGIEATERK
+751 LVSIEAVEK
-761 SRVVL
+761 SSRASVS
-766 NDTVYY
+766 DTVFY
-772 DLTATF
+772 DIKAKMEVKIEGVNVDNAISETLSF
-778 EVELLPMNIEQATE
+778 EA
-792 KLTFAVNYEGAVV
+792 NYEGGVV
-805 TTTQLTP
+805 STTELSGEIDYTINGGSSSSFNVSAGEEASV
-812 VLEYTLEIEEN
+812 VLKQTSVY
-823 KEIIDKGNLVG
+823 
-834 NKFILNK
+834 
-841 TGLTRINPSI
+841 S
-851 EIKSAYLN
+851 LN
-859 GDSIVQQF
+859 GQELYRYEPEAVISFKALNSEVYVESLD
-867 SKRIG
+867 
-872 FTFDKERNDMYAEDM
+872 A
-887 EQLKTLIE
+887 LKTLIE
-895 TEDATVTVRES
+895 SEDATKSSS
-906 GTAEYHTYEK
+906 GSNPKKYSYLKSLATNGQSFDFSASYEVYNAENGE
-916 TFSTYGMDFYFYS
+916 
-929 SYSVD
+929 
-934 HPEGYPE
+934 E
-941 MPYLKVGEPKL
+941 MPYLKVGEPRL
-952 VSIETVEPESRVVI
+952 VSIDAVERTSRATVNDTVFYDV
-966 NGIVSSH
+966 
-973 QMKAIFEVELTPM
+973 KAVFEVDVEGV
-986 NIDLPAEKLTIELN
+986 NVEKALAQTISFEVN
-1000 YEGSIGYNDK
+1000 YEGGVVSKTEGP
-1010 EVGELV
+1010 VELV
-1016 STTYRKDMIYLEPHH
+1016 STDYRKDLIYLEPVG

-1047 EDGTV
+1047 SDGSV
-1052 VTDSIYG
+1052 QTDSIYG
-1059 GPWFMLEDVVYVDTS
+1059 GPWMMLEGGVTIDTS
-1074 YFTGSIEAT
+1074 YFTGSMEAT
-1083 FGVVNKEDNSA
+1083 FGTVNVEADNRA
-1094 GIAIVSSSV
+1094 GIYIRSASV

-1110 IVFSRDFGMNV
+1110 IIIYNEGGMNDK
-1121 NSPGDYSTYWAE
+1121 SPGGYSTYWAE
-1133 VDRSAYNSANPVEGW
+1133 TDRSAYNSANPVEGW
-1148 YYTKV
+1148 YYTSV
-1153 VNIFVGYLEYINDDV
+1153 VNNCYFSVKYLSDSYDEKLFACTV
-1168 VEMLYKMRIEA
+1168 EA

>member
-32 GENEPPAPTPT
+32 GENEPS
-43 PTPTPGTSVGTID
+43 TPTPGTSVGTID

-176 IEMPYILVGQAKF
+176 IEMPYILVGEAKY

-194 TESKAAS
+194 TESKTAS

-269 DQTDMVIQG
+269 EQTDMVIQG
-278 GEETTVT
+278 GEEATVT

-303 PQANL
+303 PQASL
-308 SLKAANAQV
+308 SLKAANARV

-330 TEDARTSQEG
+330 TEDARTKQEG

-420 VSEAQKQTLSF
+420 VSEAQKQTLTF

-436 GAVVKTIPLTPALD
+436 GAVVKTLPLTPALD

-463 EEVEIAIRQQARYL
+463 EDVEIAIRQQARYL
-477 NGDQAV
+477 NGEQAV
-483 YNHEPVATL
+483 YSHEPVATL
-492 KLTSSKALVYAAHAD
+492 KLSSGKALVYAAHAD

-562 QVGTP
+562 KFGEP
-567 KLTDIKVTEK
+567 KLVSVDVVEK
-577 ESRATLSET
+577 TSRASVSDTIFYDVKAKFEVKVEGVNVDNAISETLSFD
-586 VSYDIQATFEVE
+586 VSYDGGVVSTTELSGEIDYTINGGSDTSFSVSGGDAIDVE
-598 LEAMNV
+598 LKQNNAYLLGGNV
-604 NEAQKQTL
+604 IYSA
-612 TFTVNYEGAVVSV
+612 EGVANVS
-625 TQLIPA
+625 L
-631 LSYGLEAQNYSV
+631 SV
-643 KGGDEKHIAIRQSS
+643 KNA
-657 QYLNGDQVVYSHE
+657 
-670 PVATLQLSSGKPMV
+670 MV
-684 YAQDLATLKK
+684 YASSLDKLKEMLSSDNAKTSSSGTNPKK
-694 YVANEAQ
+694 YSYTKSLKATGQSFDFSASYDVYTAQ
-701 VSSEGTHP
+701 
-709 TLHTYGN
+709 
-716 TWTAGEQT
+716 
-724 FKWATSYQMYTTE
+724 

-751 LTGIEATERK
+751 LVSIEAVEK
-761 SRVVL
+761 SSRASVS
-766 NDTVYY
+766 DTVFY
-772 DLTATF
+772 DIKAKMEVKIEGVNVDNAISETLSF
-778 EVELLPMNIEQATE
+778 EA
-792 KLTFAVNYEGAVV
+792 NYEGGVV
-805 TTTQLTP
+805 STTELSGEIDYTINGGSSSSFNVSAGEEASV
-812 VLEYTLEIEEN
+812 VLKQTSVY
-823 KEIIDKGNLVG
+823 
-834 NKFILNK
+834 
-841 TGLTRINPSI
+841 S
-851 EIKSAYLN
+851 LN
-859 GDSIVQQF
+859 GQELYRYEPEAVISFKALNSEVYVESLD
-867 SKRIG
+867 
-872 FTFDKERNDMYAEDM
+872 A
-887 EQLKTLIE
+887 LKTLIE
-895 TEDATVTVRES
+895 SEDATKSSS
-906 GTAEYHTYEK
+906 GSNPKKYSYLKSLATNGQSFDFSASYEVYNAENGE
-916 TFSTYGMDFYFYS
+916 
-929 SYSVD
+929 
-934 HPEGYPE
+934 E
-941 MPYLKVGEPKL
+941 MPYLKVGEPRL
-952 VSIETVEPESRVVI
+952 VSIDAVERTSRATVNDTVFYDV
-966 NGIVSSH
+966 
-973 QMKAIFEVELTPM
+973 KAVFEVDVEGV
-986 NIDLPAEKLTIELN
+986 NVEKALAQTISFEVN
-1000 YEGSIGYNDK
+1000 YEGGVVSKTEGP
-1010 EVGELV
+1010 VELV
-1016 STTYRKDMIYLEPHH
+1016 STDYRKDLIYLEPVG

-1047 EDGTV
+1047 SDGSV
-1052 VTDSIYG
+1052 QTDSIYG
-1059 GPWFMLEDVVYVDTS
+1059 GPWMMLECSADITQMSSEEIFVYGNVETD
-1074 YFTGSIEAT
+1074 Y
-1083 FGVVNKEDNSA
+1083 NDA
-1094 GIAIVSSSV
+1094 GIYIRSASV

-1110 IVFSRDFGMNV
+1110 ITIVEKMYGMNTSV
-1121 NSPGDYSTYWAE
+1121 PGDYSTYLGE
-1133 VDRSAYNSANPVEGW
+1133 TDRSAYNSANPVEGW
-1148 YYTKV
+1148 YYTRV
-1153 VNIFVGYLEYINDDV
+1153 VNDCEI
-1168 VEMLYKMRIEA
+1168 RIKYVNGDCNEELFRCSVEA

>member
-11 TWLKVAACA
+11 TWLKVAVCA

-32 GENEPPAPTPT
+32 SENEPSTPTPT

-56 FSLKTEDGTSLPT
+56 FNLKTEDGTSLPT

-176 IEMPYILVGQAKF
+176 IEMPYILVGQAKY

-278 GEETTVT
+278 GEEATVT

-292 MNGEETVYESR
+292 MNGEEPVYEAR
-303 PQANL
+303 PQTSL

-330 TEDARTSQEG
+330 TEDARISQEG

-413 VELEAQN
+413 VELESRN

-436 GAVVKTIPLTPALD
+436 GAVVKTLPLTPALD

-463 EEVEIAIRQQARYL
+463 EDVEIAIRQQARYL
-477 NGDQAV
+477 NGEQAV
-483 YNHEPVATL
+483 YSHEPVATL
-492 KLTSSKALVYAAHAD
+492 KLTSGKALVYAAHAD

-562 QVGTP
+562 KFGEP
-567 KLTDIKVTEK
+567 KLVSVDVVEK
-577 ESRATLSET
+577 TSRASVSDTIFYDVKANFEVKVEGVNVDNAISETLSFD
-586 VSYDIQATFEVE
+586 VSYDGGVVSTTELSGNIDYTINGGSGTSFSVSGGDAIDVE
-598 LEAMNV
+598 LKQNNAYLLGGSVIYSAEGVANV
-604 NEAQKQTL
+604 SL
-612 TFTVNYEGAVVSV
+612 
-625 TQLIPA
+625 
-631 LSYGLEAQNYSV
+631 SV
-643 KGGDEKHIAIRQSS
+643 KNA
-657 QYLNGDQVVYSHE
+657 
-670 PVATLQLSSGKPMV
+670 MV
-684 YAQDLATLKK
+684 YASSLDKLKEMLSSDNAKTSSSGTNPKK
-694 YVANEAQ
+694 YSYTKSLKATGQSFDFSASYDVYTAQ
-701 VSSEGTHP
+701 
-709 TLHTYGN
+709 
-716 TWTAGEQT
+716 
-724 FKWATSYQMYTTE
+724 

-751 LTGIEATERK
+751 LVSIEAVEK
-761 SRVVL
+761 SSRASVS
-766 NDTVYY
+766 DTVFY
-772 DLTATF
+772 DIKTKMEVKIEGVNVDNAISETLSF
-778 EVELLPMNIEQATE
+778 EA
-792 KLTFAVNYEGAVV
+792 NYEGGVV
-805 TTTQLTP
+805 STTELSGEIDYTINGGSSSSFNVSAGEEASV
-812 VLEYTLEIEEN
+812 VLKQTSVY
-823 KEIIDKGNLVG
+823 
-834 NKFILNK
+834 
-841 TGLTRINPSI
+841 S
-851 EIKSAYLN
+851 LN
-859 GDSIVQQF
+859 GQELYRYEPEAVISFKALNSEVYVESLD
-867 SKRIG
+867 
-872 FTFDKERNDMYAEDM
+872 A
-887 EQLKTLIE
+887 LKTLIE
-895 TEDATVTVRES
+895 SEDATKSSS
-906 GTAEYHTYEK
+906 GSNPKKYSYLKSLATNGQSFDFSASYEVYNAENGE
-916 TFSTYGMDFYFYS
+916 
-929 SYSVD
+929 
-934 HPEGYPE
+934 E
-941 MPYLKVGEPKL
+941 MPYLKVGEPRL
-952 VSIETVEPESRVVI
+952 VSIDAVERTSRATVNDTVFYDV
-966 NGIVSSH
+966 
-973 QMKAIFEVELTPM
+973 KAVFEVDVEGV
-986 NIDLPAEKLTIELN
+986 NVEKALAQTISFEVN
-1000 YEGSIGYNDK
+1000 YEGGVVSKTEGP
-1010 EVGELV
+1010 VELV
-1016 STTYRKDMIYLEPHH
+1016 STDYRKDLIYLEPVG

-1047 EDGTV
+1047 SDGSV
-1052 VTDSIYG
+1052 QTDSIYG
-1059 GPWFMLEDVVYVDTS
+1059 GPWMMLECRAIITQMSSEEIFVYGNVETD
-1074 YFTGSIEAT
+1074 Y
-1083 FGVVNKEDNSA
+1083 NDA
-1094 GIAIVSSSV
+1094 GIYIRSASV

-1110 IVFSRDFGMNV
+1110 ITIVEKMYGMNTSV
-1121 NSPGDYSTYWAE
+1121 PGDYSTYLAE

-1148 YYTKV
+1148 YYTKA
-1153 VNIFVGYLEYINDDV
+1153 VNNCEIRINYVNGDCD
-1168 VEMLYKMRIEA
+1168 EELFRCRIEA

>member
-20 AFGLLMACSDNG
+20 TFGLLMACSDNG
-32 GENEPPAPTPT
+32 GENEPSTPTPT

-56 FSLKTEDGTSLPT
+56 FSLKMEDGTSLPT

-176 IEMPYILVGQAKF
+176 IEMPYILVGQAKY

-269 DQTDMVIQG
+269 EQTDMVIQG
-278 GEETTVT
+278 GEEATVT

-303 PQANL
+303 PQASL
-308 SLKAANAQV
+308 SLKAANARV

-330 TEDARTSQEG
+330 TEDARTKQEG

-420 VSEAQKQTLSF
+420 VSEAQKQTLTF

-436 GAVVKTIPLTPALD
+436 GAVVKTLPLTPALD

-463 EEVEIAIRQQARYL
+463 EDVEIAIRQQARYL

-483 YNHEPVATL
+483 YSHEPVATL
-492 KLTSSKALVYAAHAD
+492 KLTSGKALVYAAHAD

-535 KAGEQTFEWETA
+535 KVGEQTFEWETA

-562 QVGTP
+562 KFGEP
-567 KLTDIKVTEK
+567 KLVSVDVVEK
-577 ESRATLSET
+577 TSRASVSDTIFYDVKAKFEVKVEGVNVDNAISETLSFD
-586 VSYDIQATFEVE
+586 VSYDGGVVSTTELSGNIDYTINGGSDTSFSVSGGDAIDVE
-598 LEAMNV
+598 LKQNNAYLLGGSVIYSAEGVANV
-604 NEAQKQTL
+604 SL
-612 TFTVNYEGAVVSV
+612 
-625 TQLIPA
+625 
-631 LSYGLEAQNYSV
+631 SV
-643 KGGDEKHIAIRQSS
+643 KNA
-657 QYLNGDQVVYSHE
+657 
-670 PVATLQLSSGKPMV
+670 MV
-684 YAQDLATLKK
+684 YASSLDKLKEMLSSDNAKTSSSGTNPKK
-694 YVANEAQ
+694 YSYTKSLKATGQSFDFSASYDVYTAQ
-701 VSSEGTHP
+701 
-709 TLHTYGN
+709 
-716 TWTAGEQT
+716 
-724 FKWATSYQMYTTE
+724 

-751 LTGIEATERK
+751 LVSIEAVEK
-761 SRVVL
+761 SSRASVS
-766 NDTVYY
+766 DTVFY
-772 DLTATF
+772 DIKAKMEVKIEGVNVDNVISETLSF
-778 EVELLPMNIEQATE
+778 EA
-792 KLTFAVNYEGAVV
+792 NYEGGVV
-805 TTTQLTP
+805 STTELSGEIDYTINGGSSSSFNVSAGEEASV
-812 VLEYTLEIEEN
+812 VLKQTSVY
-823 KEIIDKGNLVG
+823 
-834 NKFILNK
+834 
-841 TGLTRINPSI
+841 S
-851 EIKSAYLN
+851 LN
-859 GDSIVQQF
+859 GQELYRYEPEAVISFKALNSEVYVESLD
-867 SKRIG
+867 
-872 FTFDKERNDMYAEDM
+872 A
-887 EQLKTLIE
+887 LKTLIE
-895 TEDATVTVRES
+895 SEDATKSSS
-906 GTAEYHTYEK
+906 GSNPKKYSYLKSLATNGQSFDFSASYEVYNAENGE
-916 TFSTYGMDFYFYS
+916 
-929 SYSVD
+929 
-934 HPEGYPE
+934 E
-941 MPYLKVGEPKL
+941 MPYLKVGEPRL
-952 VSIETVEPESRVVI
+952 VSIDAVERTSRATVNDTVFYDV
-966 NGIVSSH
+966 
-973 QMKAIFEVELTPM
+973 KAVFEVDVEGV
-986 NIDLPAEKLTIELN
+986 NVEKALAQTISFEVN
-1000 YEGSIGYNDK
+1000 YEGGVVSKTEGP
-1010 EVGELV
+1010 VELV
-1016 STTYRKDMIYLEPHH
+1016 STDYRKDLIYLEPVG

-1047 EDGTV
+1047 SDGSV
-1052 VTDSIYG
+1052 QTDSIYG
-1059 GPWFMLEDVVYVDTS
+1059 GPWMMLECSADIRGYDEGVEQGVS
-1074 YFTGSIEAT
+1074 YGSVST
-1083 FGVVNKEDNSA
+1083 DYNNS
-1094 GIAIVSSSV
+1094 GIYIVSSSI
-1103 EVPDLEH
+1103 EIPSFNEFSSLESH
-1110 IVFSRDFGMNV
+1110 NMNRNV
-1121 NSPGDYSTYWAE
+1121 PGDYSTYLAE
-1133 VDRSAYNSANPVEGW
+1133 ADRSAYNSANPVEGW
-1148 YYTKV
+1148 YYTRVSNQKYGSLLYSGQL
-1153 VNIFVGYLEYINDDV
+1153 ICDC
-1168 VEMLYKMRIEA
+1168 MLEA

>member
-32 GENEPPAPTPT
+32 GENEPSTPTPT

-176 IEMPYILVGQAKF
+176 IEMPYILVGQAKY

-278 GEETTVT
+278 GEEATVT

-303 PQANL
+303 PQASL

-330 TEDARTSQEG
+330 TEDARTKQEG

-413 VELEAQN
+413 VELESRN
-420 VSEAQKQTLSF
+420 VSEAQKQTLTF

-436 GAVVKTIPLTPALD
+436 GAVVKILPLTPALD

-463 EEVEIAIRQQARYL
+463 EDVEIAIRQQARYL
-477 NGDQAV
+477 NGEQAV
-483 YNHEPVATL
+483 YSHEPVATL
-492 KLTSSKALVYAAHAD
+492 KLTSGKALVYAAHAD

-562 QVGTP
+562 KFGEP
-567 KLTDIKVTEK
+567 KLVSVEVVEK
-577 ESRATLSET
+577 TSRASVSDTIFYDVKAKFEVKVEGVNVDNALSET
-586 VSYDIQATFEVE
+586 LSFDVSYDGGVVSTTELSGNIDYTINGGSGTSFSVSGGDAIDVE
-598 LEAMNV
+598 LKQNNAYLLGGNV
-604 NEAQKQTL
+604 IYSA
-612 TFTVNYEGAVVSV
+612 EGVANVS
-625 TQLIPA
+625 L
-631 LSYGLEAQNYSV
+631 SV
-643 KGGDEKHIAIRQSS
+643 KNA
-657 QYLNGDQVVYSHE
+657 
-670 PVATLQLSSGKPMV
+670 MV
-684 YAQDLATLKK
+684 YASSLDKLKEMLSSDNAKTSSSGTNPKK
-694 YVANEAQ
+694 YSYTKSLKATGQSFDFSASYDVYTAQ
-701 VSSEGTHP
+701 
-709 TLHTYGN
+709 
-716 TWTAGEQT
+716 
-724 FKWATSYQMYTTE
+724 

-751 LTGIEATERK
+751 LVSIEAVEK
-761 SRVVL
+761 SSRASVS
-766 NDTVYY
+766 DTVFY
-772 DLTATF
+772 DIKAKIEVKIEGVNVDNAISETLSF
-778 EVELLPMNIEQATE
+778 EA
-792 KLTFAVNYEGAVV
+792 NYEGGVV
-805 TTTQLTP
+805 STTELSGEIDYTINGGSSSSFNVSAGEEASV
-812 VLEYTLEIEEN
+812 VLKQTSVY
-823 KEIIDKGNLVG
+823 
-834 NKFILNK
+834 
-841 TGLTRINPSI
+841 S
-851 EIKSAYLN
+851 LN
-859 GDSIVQQF
+859 GQELYRYEPEAVISFKALNSEVYVESLD
-867 SKRIG
+867 
-872 FTFDKERNDMYAEDM
+872 A
-887 EQLKTLIE
+887 LKTLIE
-895 TEDATVTVRES
+895 SEDATKSSS
-906 GTAEYHTYEK
+906 GSNPKKYSYLKSLATNGQSFDFSASYEVYNAENGE
-916 TFSTYGMDFYFYS
+916 
-929 SYSVD
+929 
-934 HPEGYPE
+934 E
-941 MPYLKVGEPKL
+941 MPYLKVGEPRL
-952 VSIETVEPESRVVI
+952 VSIDAVERTSRATVNDTVFYDV
-966 NGIVSSH
+966 
-973 QMKAIFEVELTPM
+973 KAVFEVDVEGV
-986 NIDLPAEKLTIELN
+986 NVEKALAQTISFEVN
-1000 YEGSIGYNDK
+1000 YEGGVVSKTEGP
-1010 EVGELV
+1010 VELV
-1016 STTYRKDMIYLEPHH
+1016 STDYRKDLIYLEPVG

-1047 EDGTV
+1047 SDGSV
-1052 VTDSIYG
+1052 QTDSIYG
-1059 GPWFMLEDVVYVDTS
+1059 GPWMMLECSADIPQMSSEEIFVYGNVETD
-1074 YFTGSIEAT
+1074 Y
-1083 FGVVNKEDNSA
+1083 NDA
-1094 GIAIVSSSV
+1094 GIYIRSASV

-1110 IVFSRDFGMNV
+1110 ITIIEEMYGMNDK
-1121 NSPGDYSTYWAE
+1121 SPGSYSTYLGE
-1133 VDRSAYNSANPVEGW
+1133 TDRSAYNSANPVEGW
-1148 YYTKV
+1148 YYTRVLNKRAIRIKY
-1153 VNIFVGYLEYINDDV
+1153 VNDNYDV
-1168 VEMLYKMRIEA
+1168 ALYYCMLEA

-1206 FTTSDVSGGKVYTL
+1206 FTASDVSGGKVYTL

>member
-32 GENEPPAPTPT
+32 GENEPSTPTPT

-176 IEMPYILVGQAKF
+176 IEMPYIRVGQAKY

-262 GVVEYTL
+262 GMVEYTL
-269 DQTDMVIQG
+269 DQTDMVIPG
-278 GEETTVT
+278 GEEATVT

-292 MNGEETVYESR
+292 MNGEKTVYESR
-303 PQANL
+303 PQASL
-308 SLKAANAQV
+308 SLKAANARV

-330 TEDARTSQEG
+330 TEDARTKQEG

-436 GAVVKTIPLTPALD
+436 GAVVKTLPLTPALD

-463 EEVEIAIRQQARYL
+463 EDVEIAIRQQARYL

-483 YNHEPVATL
+483 YSHEPVATL
-492 KLTSSKALVYAAHAD
+492 KLTSGKTLVYAAHAD

-562 QVGTP
+562 QIGTP

-598 LEAMNV
+598 LEAMNM

-612 TFTVNYEGAVVSV
+612 TFTVSYEGAVVSV

-631 LSYGLEAQNYSV
+631 LSYKLEAQNYSV

-670 PVATLQLSSGKPMV
+670 PVATLKLSSGKPMI

-724 FKWATSYQMYTTE
+724 FKWATSYQLYTTE

-751 LTGIEATERK
+751 LTGIEATEKK

-812 VLEYTLEIEEN
+812 VLEYTLERKTYDFSTYSGESSYSWSQGLTAAYEQEGTNVIN
-823 KEIIDKGNLVG
+823 FVSIID
-834 NKFILNK
+834 F
-841 TGLTRINPSI
+841 
-851 EIKSAYLN
+851 EISVDEN
-859 GDSIVQQF
+859 G
-867 SKRIG
+867 
-872 FTFDKERNDMYAEDM
+872 MHAESM

-895 TEDATVTVRES
+895 TEDAIITEEARGERID
-906 GTAEYHTYEK
+906 HTYKK
-916 TFSTYGMDFYFYS
+916 TLSTYGMDFHFGC
-929 SYSVD
+929 SYSVL
-934 HPEGYPE
+934 HPEYGPE
-941 MPYLKVGEPKL
+941 LPYLKVGEPRL
-952 VSIETVEPESRVVI
+952 VSIETVEPESRVAI
-966 NGIVSSH
+966 TTTYTL
-973 QMKAIFEVELTPM
+973 KAIFEVDLTPT
-986 NIDLPAEKLTIELN
+986 NIDLPTETLTFEVTYKGIV
-1000 YEGSIGYNDK
+1000 DK

-1016 STTYRKDMIYLEPHH
+1016 STTYRKDMIYLEPVG

-1059 GPWFMLEDVVYVDTS
+1059 GPWMMLEGGAVIGNST
-1074 YFTGSIEAT
+1074 FTGSIEAT
-1083 FGVVNKEDNSA
+1083 FGAVNVEADNRA
-1094 GIAIVSSSV
+1094 GIYIRSTSV
-1103 EVPDLEH
+1103 EVPDMSYVFEEH
-1110 IVFSRDFGMNV
+1110 GGGMND
-1121 NSPGDYSTYWAE
+1121 NSPGSYSTYWAE

-1153 VNIFVGYLEYINDDV
+1153 VNNYDFAIGYADGVASEILF
-1168 VEMLYKMRIEA
+1168 KCRIEA

-1194 FAEFRPSWDDGV
+1194 FAEFRPSWDNGV